1 MTPRPS
7 SARRPRRLWGAALI
21 AVGAIVLNAA
31 LQRAPAPADDAP
43 AAATTTTTTTQA
55 PASALPAFLPAEA
68 RHTIA
73 LIQRGGPFPHPQDG
87 QVFGN
92 RERLLPARERGWY
105 REYTVA
111 TPGLRHRGERRI
123 VTGGRPPAEWW
134 YTDDHYASF
143 RAFDMP
149 APEAGR

>member
-1 MTPRPS
+1 MTPRSP

-21 AVGAIVLNAA
+21 AIGAIVLNAA
-31 LQRAPAPADDAP
+31 LQRAPTPASDAP
-43 AAATTTTTTTQA
+43 VAATRA
-55 PASALPAFLPAEA
+55 DASALPAFLPAEA
-68 RHTIA
+68 RATIA

-143 RAFDMP
+143 RAFAAP
-149 APEAGR
+149 TPEAGR

>member
-21 AVGAIVLNAA
+21 LVGAIVLNAA
-31 LQRAPAPADDAP
+31 LRLAPEPATDGPAPP
-43 AAATTTTTTTQA
+43 AASTTTQA
-55 PASALPAFLPAEA
+55 GASTLPAFLPAEA
-68 RHTIA
+68 RDTIA

-143 RAFDMP
+143 RAFDAP
-149 APEAGR
+149 APGAGR

>member
-1 MTPRPS
+1 MTPRSPS
-7 SARRPRRLWGAALI
+7 TRRPRRLWGFALMLVGAVVLQAALLR
-21 AVGAIVLNAA
+21 APSAPPAPGSTPAA
-31 LQRAPAPADDAP
+31 AEAPAPAG
-43 AAATTTTTTTQA
+43 
-55 PASALPAFLPAEA
+55 ALPAFLPGEA
-68 RHTIA
+68 RATIA

-111 TPGLRHRGERRI
+111 TPGLGHRGARRI

-143 RAFDMP
+143 RAFDAP
-149 APEAGR
+149 AAGGGR

>member
-1 MTPRPS
+1 MTPRSP

-43 AAATTTTTTTQA
+43 TAAAQATQA

-68 RHTIA
+68 HATIA
-73 LIQRGGPFPHPQDG
+73 LIQRGGPFPHRQDG

-143 RAFDMP
+143 RAFAVS

>member
-31 LQRAPAPADDAP
+31 LQRAPAPADEAP
-43 AAATTTTTTTQA
+43 AAAAQATQV
-55 PASALPAFLPAEA
+55 PVSALPAFLPAEA

-92 RERLLPARERGWY
+92 RERLLPPRDRGWY

-123 VTGGRPPAEWW
+123 VTGGRPPVEWW

-143 RAFDMP
+143 RAF
-149 APEAGR
+149 AVSATEAGR